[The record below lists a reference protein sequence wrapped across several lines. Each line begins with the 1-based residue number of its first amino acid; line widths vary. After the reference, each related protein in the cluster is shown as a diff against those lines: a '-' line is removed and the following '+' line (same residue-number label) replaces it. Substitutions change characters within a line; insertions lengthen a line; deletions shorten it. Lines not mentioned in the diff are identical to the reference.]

1 MKWTVFSKCFRYSF
15 EQGYVIGLLLL
26 RSGKMGLI
34 LSCHTLSH
42 NTHGS
47 LSHFIEP
54 NFEYP
59 NPVQEDFKAE
69 RCATPSSSPPFLF
82 GSPPC
87 RTANPL
93 VQDAHFG
100 VERLTNMHRT
110 PTDLALPRS
119 PHAREQFGK
128 KPATVRVVGFHC

>member
-1 MKWTVFSKCFRYSF
+1 MDCCENPMAMGRVICPKPRRPGQSNINSPAMVPLRFHIRNDAESKPAA
-15 EQGYVIGLLLL
+15 ELL
-26 RSGKMGLI
+26 GLI
-34 LSCHTLSH
+34 LCK
-42 NTHGS
+42 
-47 LSHFIEP
+47 
-54 NFEYP
+54 
-59 NPVQEDFKAE
+59 EDFKAE

-128 KPATVRVVGFHC
+128 KQATVRVVGFHC